1 MDLHCPSQKIELVD
15 TNTLHKTLYG
25 FRALKGVIPVKLKE
39 IFKTLSKWREK
50 PLFQDP
56 EHLIITTTQSLSI
69 IQGGEA
75 EDDTNADADDEADDV
90 EAPLFSR
97 YHRQSRL
104 RLSTHA
110 KIDHFL
116 FNLGP
121 NIFEKAEH
129 DAHAGATLRTRLDG
143 TDKTRHCLG
152 GGQKADN
159 KDKLE
164 EDKGMSRAN
173 ALR

>member
-1 MDLHCPSQKIELVD
+1 MTDPLPLTKNRIGSERPL
-15 TNTLHKTLYG
+15 N
-25 FRALKGVIPVKLKE
+25 RAENPPTGS
-39 IFKTLSKWREK
+39 FKWHRR
-50 PLFQDP
+50 P
-56 EHLIITTTQSLSI
+56 
-69 IQGGEA
+69 GGEA